1 MKKEKEMLTAED
13 YRRRADDHK
22 KIISGFWKNFGKT
35 GIFMAAAACV
45 VLGLCLAWFA
55 SSSGVQGEGMKV
67 QAAADGDF
75 ELASEGTESDVGWW
89 DQRMT
94 DVAVGTQ
101 AAISD
106 RQLMMTGSDRN
117 AIRWAITDSSN
128 MGNKQVTG
136 IRPGSAG
143 KLTFYIVAKKSG
155 PLTVTLDVS
164 MTGVARSSKKELPQ
178 EAKDLLSGHVL
189 LFAGYDE
196 QKKAY
201 SGWIS
206 EDASSWQMTLTG
218 ESQISDQGGNGGTAV
233 LKWHGN
239 GKLTWEANVS
249 ENTAYPV
256 DLYWIWPEV
265 VGEYIFKDS
274 TYMEDC
280 PVLFSEDASQ
290 EKPNNPAA
298 QPGDLFQ
305 TMCNAP
311 KSSRS
316 NRYFK
321 WAYGYSSAT
330 EVKEKTDEF
339 RITVTTDKL
348 SDLRNSNDNYD
359 GAVYGSICD
368 YYNRADQYLGEK
380 VQYLSLCVVAQ

>member
-1 MKKEKEMLTAED
+1 
-13 YRRRADDHK
+13 
-22 KIISGFWKNFGKT
+22 
-35 GIFMAAAACV
+35 
-45 VLGLCLAWFA
+45 
-55 SSSGVQGEGMKV
+55 MKV
-67 QAAADGDF
+67 QAATDGDF
-75 ELASEGTESDVGWW
+75 ELASEGTESGNDKGLW
-89 DQRMT
+89 DDEEMP
-94 DVAVGTQ
+94 DVAVGDSET
-101 AAISD
+101 ISNKP
-106 RQLMMTGSDRN
+106 MMVTGGNKN

-218 ESQISDQGGNGGTAV
+218 DGQSNAV
-233 LKWHGN
+233 LKRYAN
-239 GKLTWEANVS
+239 GTLTWSAEVT
-249 ENTAYPV
+249 ENIAYPIS
-256 DLYWIWPEV
+256 LYWIWPEV
-265 VGEYIFKDS
+265 VGEYIFKES
-274 TYMEDC
+274 THMEGC
-280 PVLFSEDASQ
+280 PVLFPEDASQ
-290 EKPNNPAA
+290 EDPDNPAVL
-298 QPGDLFQ
+298 PGELFQ
-305 TMCNAP
+305 KMCDVP
-311 KSSRS
+311 EGGRS

-321 WAYGYSSAT
+321 WAYGHSSAT
-330 EVKEKTDEF
+330 EVEEKTTEF
-339 RITVTTDKL
+339 RNTVTTDKL

-359 GAVYGSICD
+359 SAVYGSICD